1 MFFAPVR
8 SVEGELKLP
17 GDKSISHR
25 AVIFSALAKGKSS
38 IKNCLNSADVNSTIE
53 VFRSLGAEIER
64 NDNTVI
70 VKGRGFKGFEAPR
83 DFLNA
88 GNSGTT
94 ARLIAGILT
103 AQNFPSV
110 IIGDASLS
118 RRPMGR
124 IVEPLNMMGAKIEA
138 AEGGTL
144 PLKIF
149 PSDSLHAIEYLL
161 PVASAQVKSAVLLA
175 GLHLDEITRVIE
187 PISTRNH
194 TEKMLNLKV
203 HREEKANIIEVSS
216 ADYPEPKEYSVP
228 SDIST
233 AAFFIVLTLLTKN
246 SELLIRNVLLNDTR
260 AGVLKIL
267 ERMGAVIEKSHVE
280 ELDGE
285 MRGDLLV
292 RSSELENVKIEADVI
307 PNIIDEIPILSVAG
321 LFAKGKFVIRGAQE
335 LRKKESDRIKSLCE
349 NYAKIGVEVNEFDDG
364 FELIGEPKVKYGE
377 FESFGD
383 HRIAMTFAVLSM
395 LLEEGGVVE
404 DFECVEISNPAFIE
418 QIQKISVA

>member
-1 MFFAPVR
+1 MVAGQVQSSQEREKPDSPVETSQEIETPAPANSHSSTTIKQKESPPMSSTESSSSSGFWMKVVVALLIIIVAFAYIRSLAKNPNVAPV
-8 SVEGELKLP
+8 
-17 GDKSISHR
+17 
-25 AVIFSALAKGKSS
+25 
-38 IKNCLNSADVNSTIE
+38 T
-53 VFRSLGAEIER
+53 
-64 NDNTVI
+64 
-70 VKGRGFKGFEAPR
+70 
-83 DFLNA
+83 
-88 GNSGTT
+88 
-94 ARLIAGILT
+94 
-103 AQNFPSV
+103 
-110 IIGDASLS
+110 
-118 RRPMGR
+118 
-124 IVEPLNMMGAKIEA
+124 
-138 AEGGTL
+138 
-144 PLKIF
+144 
-149 PSDSLHAIEYLL
+149 
-161 PVASAQVKSAVLLA
+161 
-175 GLHLDEITRVIE
+175 
-187 PISTRNH
+187 PI
-194 TEKMLNLKV
+194 
-203 HREEKANIIEVSS
+203 
-216 ADYPEPKEYSVP
+216 
-228 SDIST
+228 